1 MISRLHYFVKD
12 LVKWFSYSIHECNM
26 PFLFS
31 WLLDWKQ
38 KCGKRWCWQS
48 HENFHNISVWTVQW
62 YCQRCILRKEK
73 NRFEK
78 NTVTKSHYRNFAW
91 YLDSSVSVLTFWG
104 AVQCSS
110 ILANLDCKKLM
121 NFESHQTVK
130 CILYINQYSMM
141 FQTSEE
147 VDGSDV
153 WVHNLRNSLKNELEV
168 AYF

>member
-1 MISRLHYFVKD
+1 
-12 LVKWFSYSIHECNM
+12 M

-62 YCQRCILRKEK
+62 YCQRCIFYIAKLERKRTGK
-73 NRFEK
+73 KYSRK
-78 NTVTKSHYRNFAW
+78 KPLKNFAW
-91 YLDSSVSVLTFWG
+91 DLDSSVSVLTFWE

-153 WVHNLRNSLKNELEV
+153 WVHNLRNSLKNQLEV